1 MPRSIALTAVSFLI
15 AVAAVVIALDD
26 DGPRSGSGPPAPA
39 AGDARPSDARVGEIY
54 AGASPSVVSV
64 QAQGS
69 GRAGTGFVV
78 DTDGTIVTNAHVVGG
93 ATQVRVRFDGDV
105 GAARADVVKT
115 EPSQDLAVL
124 RVDPSDAGRPLR
136 ALPLA
141 DSDAVRVGDA
151 AVAIGFPLG
160 LEKTATAGIV
170 SGLDREIEAPNG
182 DRIDGAI
189 QTDAPINVGNSG
201 GPLLDARGRVIGV
214 NSQIRGAGGGSGNV
228 GIGFAVPSDA
238 VREVLG

>member
-1 MPRSIALTAVSFLI
+1 MPRSIALTAVSFLL
-15 AVAAVVIALDD
+15 AVAAIVIALDD
-26 DGPRSGSGPPAPA
+26 DAPRSAPPAPA

-69 GRAGTGFVV
+69 SRAASGTGFVV
-78 DTDGTIVTNAHVVGG
+78 DTDGTIVTNAHVVEG

-201 GPLLDARGRVIGV
+201 GPLLDTRGRVIGV